1 MVPNHQPVNNSNI
14 KAQRHLG
21 VVLEAVFQHDVLL
34 LAAMFAEGE
43 SEGSDGTV
51 RWVMENPEESLW
63 GDLKIYR
70 LYKND
75 QTIYINIR
83 SFILIL
89 ILIYLV

>member
-51 RWVMENPEESLW
+51 R
-63 GDLKIYR
+63 
-70 LYKND
+70 
-75 QTIYINIR
+75 
-83 SFILIL
+83 
-89 ILIYLV
+89 